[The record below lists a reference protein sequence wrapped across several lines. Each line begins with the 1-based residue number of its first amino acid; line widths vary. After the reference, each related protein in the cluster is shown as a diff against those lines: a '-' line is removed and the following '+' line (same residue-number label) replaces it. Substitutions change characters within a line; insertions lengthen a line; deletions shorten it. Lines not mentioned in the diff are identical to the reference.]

1 MHINGSAF
9 SFFGL
14 YKKDVFSFLLF
25 LIAPT
30 DTWVIVLLGFLDNKN
45 CCSFVSKLYKMTFEP
60 ETKTMK
66 FSAKKFILSG
76 DMFIPNF
83 GFSFIPF
90 VSIPSVYTS

>member
-1 MHINGSAF
+1 
-9 SFFGL
+9 
-14 YKKDVFSFLLF
+14 
-25 LIAPT
+25 
-30 DTWVIVLLGFLDNKN
+30 
-45 CCSFVSKLYKMTFEP
+45 MTFEP